1 MSTWLE
7 RKEERRREAA
17 KYHGVKMEVCTA
29 CSGSGYY
36 DHNGSP
42 ACGSCNGRGK
52 RLGRPNVPCDARY
65 VSA

>member
-7 RKEERRREAA
+7 RKEERRRIHARYA
-17 KYHGVKMEVCTA
+17 GVPMVTCTA

-42 ACGSCNGRGK
+42 SCGACEGK
-52 RLGRPNVPCDARY
+52 GKVRGRPNAGND
-65 VSA
+65 